1 MKTTMLMASG
11 LALSLLGTGCVATH
25 KYVAKSIAP
34 VEQRVSGTEGKNVDQ
49 DKQLAAHGTQ
59 IEGIDRDL
67 SRTKERVTDADAKA
81 VAAGDAAKQADSKAQ
96 GAQTA
101 ADGARGL
108 AQQGVERSTQVGRNL
123 DDYKGNVDKNIYK
136 YTMVKSETVT
146 FGLNRKTLDK
156 DAKAKLDDFG
166 KSLEGMDRYVIE
178 VQGFTDKTGDPI
190 YNDSLSQERAASV
203 ARYLANEHKVPLHS
217 ITMLGTGISEGDQKT
232 RADRAQSRKV
242 DIRIFVPN
250 SVSGANPAT
259 ASN

>member
-34 VEQRVSGTEGKNVDQ
+34 VEQRVSGTEGKNVEQ
-49 DKQLAAHGTQ
+49 DKQLATHGTQ

-81 VAAGDAAKQADSKAQ
+81 TAAGDAAKQADAKAQ

-101 ADGARGL
+101 ADGAHGL

-166 KSLEGMDRYVIE
+166 KSLGGMDRYVIE

-217 ITMLGTGISEGDQKT
+217 ITMLGTGISDAEQKT

>member
-1 MKTTMLMASG
+1 MLMAGG

-34 VEQRVSGTEGKNVDQ
+34 VEQRVSSTEGKNVEQ
-49 DKQLAAHGTQ
+49 DKQIATQGTQ

-67 SRTKERVTDADAKA
+67 SRTKERVNDVDTKA
-81 VAAGDAAKQADSKAQ
+81 IAAGDAAKQADSKAQ

-108 AQQGVERSTQVGRNL
+108 AQQGVEKSTQVSRNL
-123 DDYKGNVDKNIYK
+123 DDFRDNVDKNLGKYK
-136 YTMVKSETVT
+136 MVKSETIT
-146 FGLNRKTLDK
+146 FGLNRKALDK

-178 VQGFTDKTGDPI
+178 VQGFTDKTGDPT
-190 YNDSLSQERAASV
+190 YNDSLSQERASTV

-217 ITMLGTGISEGDQKT
+217 ITMLGTGISEGEQKT
-232 RADRAQSRKV
+232 RAQRAESRKV

-250 SVSGANPAT
+250 SVNGTNT

>member
-1 MKTTMLMASG
+1 MKTTMLMAGG
-11 LALSLLGTGCVATH
+11 LALSLMGTGCVATH

-34 VEQRVSGTEGKNVDQ
+34 VEQRVSGTEGKNVEQ
-49 DKQLAAHGTQ
+49 DKQLATQGTQ

-67 SRTKERVTDADAKA
+67 SRTKERVNDVDTKA
-81 VAAGDAAKQADSKAQ
+81 IAAGDAAKQADAKAQ

-108 AQQGVERSTQVGRNL
+108 AQQGVERSTQVSRNL
-123 DDYKGNVDKNIYK
+123 DDFKGNVDKNIYK
-136 YTMVKSETVT
+136 YNMVKSETIT

-156 DAKAKLDDFG
+156 DAKAKLDDVG
-166 KSLEGMDRYVIE
+166 KSLEGMDRYIIE
-178 VQGFTDKTGDPI
+178 VQGFTDKVGDPT

-203 ARYLANEHKVPLHS
+203 ARYLANEYKVPLHS
-217 ITMLGTGISEGDQKT
+217 ITMLGTGVSEGEQKT
-232 RADRAQSRKV
+232 RAERAESRKV

-250 SVSGANPAT
+250 ALSGTTT

>member
-34 VEQRVSGTEGKNVDQ
+34 VEQRVSGTEGKNVEQ
-49 DKQLAAHGTQ
+49 DKQLATHGTQ

-136 YTMVKSETVT
+136 YTMLKSETVT
-146 FGLNRKTLDK
+146 FGLNQKTLNK
-156 DAKAKLDDFG
+156 DAKARLDDFG
-166 KSLEGMDRYVIE
+166 KSLESMDRYVVE

-217 ITMLGTGISEGDQKT
+217 ITMLGTGISEGEQKT

>member
-1 MKTTMLMASG
+1 V
-11 LALSLLGTGCVATH
+11 GTGCATK

-34 VEQRVSGTEGKNVDQ
+34 VEQRVSGTEGKNVEQ
-49 DKQLAAHGTQ
+49 DKQIATQGTQ

-67 SRTKERVTDADAKA
+67 SRTKERLNDVDTKA
-81 VAAGDAAKQADSKAQ
+81 IAAGDAAKAADAKAG

-136 YTMVKSETVT
+136 YTMAKSETVL
-146 FGLNRKTLDK
+146 FGLNKRTLDK
-156 DAKAKLDDFG
+156 EAKGKLDDFG
-166 KSLEGMDRYVIE
+166 KSLGAMDRYVIE
-178 VQGFTDKTGDPI
+178 VQGYTDKTGDAT
-190 YNDSLSQERAASV
+190 YNDGLSQQRAATV
-203 ARYLANEHKVPLHS
+203 ARYLANEYKVPLHN
-217 ITMLGTGISEGDQKT
+217 ITLLGTGVSDGDQKT

-242 DIRIFVPN
+242 DVRIFVPN
-250 SVSGANPAT
+250 SVSGAPNT

>member
-34 VEQRVSGTEGKNVDQ
+34 VEQRVSGTEGKNVEQ
-49 DKQLAAHGTQ
+49 DKQLATQGTQ

-81 VAAGDAAKQADSKAQ
+81 IAAGDAAKQADAKAQ

-101 ADGARGL
+101 ADGAHGL

-123 DDYKGNVDKNIYK
+123 DDFRGNVDKNLGK
-136 YTMVKSETVT
+136 YNMVKSETVL

-166 KSLEGMDRYVIE
+166 KSLEGMDRYVVE
-178 VQGFTDKTGDPI
+178 VQGFTDKTGDPT
-190 YNDSLSQERAASV
+190 YNDSLSQDRAATV
-203 ARYLANEHKVPLHS
+203 ARYLANEYKVPLHS
-217 ITMLGTGISEGDQKT
+217 ITMLGTGVSEGDQKT
-232 RADRAQSRKV
+232 RAERAQSRKV

-250 SVSGANPAT
+250 SVSGANT

>member
-1 MKTTMLMASG
+1 MKTTMLMAGG
-11 LALSLLGTGCVATH
+11 LALSLMGTGCVATH

-34 VEQRVSGTEGKNVDQ
+34 VEQRVSGTEGKNVEQ
-49 DKQLAAHGTQ
+49 DKQLATQGTQ

-67 SRTKERVTDADAKA
+67 SRTKERVNDVDTKA
-81 VAAGDAAKQADSKAQ
+81 IAAGDAAKQADAKAQ

-108 AQQGVERSTQVGRNL
+108 AQQGVERSTQVSRNL
-123 DDYKGNVDKNIYK
+123 DDFKGNVDKNIYK
-136 YTMVKSETVT
+136 YNMVKSETIT

-156 DAKAKLDDFG
+156 DAKAKLDDVG
-166 KSLEGMDRYVIE
+166 KSLEGMDRYIIE
-178 VQGFTDKTGDPI
+178 VQGFTDKIGDPT

-203 ARYLANEHKVPLHS
+203 ARYLANEYKVPLHS
-217 ITMLGTGISEGDQKT
+217 ITMLGTGVSEGEQKT
-232 RADRAQSRKV
+232 RAERAESRKV

-250 SVSGANPAT
+250 ALSGTTT

>member
-1 MKTTMLMASG
+1 MKTTMLMAGG
-11 LALSLLGTGCVATH
+11 LALSLMGTGCVATH

-34 VEQRVSGTEGKNVDQ
+34 VEQRVSGTEGKNVEQ
-49 DKQLAAHGTQ
+49 DKQLATQGTQ

-67 SRTKERVTDADAKA
+67 SRTKERVNDVDTKA
-81 VAAGDAAKQADSKAQ
+81 IAAGDAAKQADAKAQ

-108 AQQGVERSTQVGRNL
+108 AQQGVERSTQVSRNL
-123 DDYKGNVDKNIYK
+123 DDFKGNVDKNIYK
-136 YTMVKSETVT
+136 YNMVKSETIT

-156 DAKAKLDDFG
+156 DAKAKLDDVG
-166 KSLEGMDRYVIE
+166 KSLEGMDRYIIE
-178 VQGFTDKTGDPI
+178 VQGFTDKIGDPT

-203 ARYLANEHKVPLHS
+203 ARYLANEYKVPLHS
-217 ITMLGTGISEGDQKT
+217 ITMLGTGVSEGEQKT
-232 RADRAQSRKV
+232 RAERAESRKV

-250 SVSGANPAT
+250 TLSGTTT

>member
-1 MKTTMLMASG
+1 MLMAGG

-34 VEQRVSGTEGKNVDQ
+34 VEQRVSSTEGKNVDQ
-49 DKQLAAHGTQ
+49 DKQIATQGTQ

-67 SRTKERVTDADAKA
+67 SRTKERVNDVDTKA
-81 VAAGDAAKQADSKAQ
+81 GAAGDAARQADSKAQ

-108 AQQGVERSTQVGRNL
+108 AQQGVEKSTQVGRNL
-123 DDYKGNVDKNIYK
+123 DDFRDSVDKNLGKYK
-136 YTMVKSETVT
+136 MVKSETIT
-146 FGLNRKTLDK
+146 FGLNRRTLDK

-166 KSLEGMDRYVIE
+166 KSLEGMDRYVVE
-178 VQGFTDKTGDPI
+178 VQGFTDKTGDAT
-190 YNDSLSQERAASV
+190 YNDGLSQERAATV

-217 ITMLGTGISEGDQKT
+217 ITMLGTGISEGEQKT
-232 RADRAQSRKV
+232 RAQRAESRKV

-250 SVSGANPAT
+250 SVNGTNT

>member
-1 MKTTMLMASG
+1 MAGG

-34 VEQRVSGTEGKNVDQ
+34 VEQRVSSTEGKNVEQ
-49 DKQLAAHGTQ
+49 DKQIATQGTQ

-67 SRTKERVTDADAKA
+67 SRTKERVNDVDTKA
-81 VAAGDAAKQADSKAQ
+81 IAAGDAAKQADSKAQ

-108 AQQGVERSTQVGRNL
+108 AQQGVEKSTQVSRNL
-123 DDYKGNVDKNIYK
+123 DDFRDNVDKNLGKYK
-136 YTMVKSETVT
+136 MVKSETIT
-146 FGLNRKTLDK
+146 FGLNRKALDK

-178 VQGFTDKTGDPI
+178 VQGFTDKTGDPT
-190 YNDSLSQERAASV
+190 YNDSLSQERAATV

-217 ITMLGTGISEGDQKT
+217 ITMLGTGISEGEQKT
-232 RADRAQSRKV
+232 RAQRAESRKV

-250 SVSGANPAT
+250 SVNGTNT

>member
-1 MKTTMLMASG
+1 MASG

-136 YTMVKSETVT
+136 YTMLKSETVT
-146 FGLNRKTLDK
+146 FGLNQKTLNK
-156 DAKAKLDDFG
+156 DAKARLDDFG
-166 KSLEGMDRYVIE
+166 KSLESMDRYVVE

-217 ITMLGTGISEGDQKT
+217 ITMLGTGISEGEQKT

>member
-1 MKTTMLMASG
+1 MKTTILIAGG

-34 VEQRVSGTEGKNVDQ
+34 VEQRVSGTEGKNVEQ
-49 DKQLAAHGTQ
+49 DKQIATQGTQ

-67 SRTKERVTDADAKA
+67 SRTKERLNDTDTKA
-81 VAAGDAAKQADSKAQ
+81 IAAGDAAKQADAKAQ

-108 AQQGVERSTQVGRNL
+108 AQQGVERSTQVSRNL

-156 DAKAKLDDFG
+156 DAREKLDDFG
-166 KSLEGMDRYVIE
+166 KSLSSMDRYVIE

-190 YNDSLSQERAASV
+190 YNDSLSQERAATV
-203 ARYLANEHKVPLHS
+203 ARYLANQYKVPLHS
-217 ITMLGTGISEGDQKT
+217 ITMLGTGVSEGEQKT
-232 RADRAQSRKV
+232 RAERAQGRKV
-242 DIRIFVPN
+242 EVRIFVPN
-250 SVSGANPAT
+250 PVSGGSNT

>member
-1 MKTTMLMASG
+1 MKTTMLMAGG
-11 LALSLLGTGCVATH
+11 LALSLMGTGCVATH

-34 VEQRVSGTEGKNVDQ
+34 VEQRVSGTEGKNVEQ
-49 DKQLAAHGTQ
+49 DKQLATQGTQ

-67 SRTKERVTDADAKA
+67 SRTKERVNDVDTKA
-81 VAAGDAAKQADSKAQ
+81 IAAGDAAKQADAKAQ

-108 AQQGVERSTQVGRNL
+108 AQQGVERSTQVSRNL
-123 DDYKGNVDKNIYK
+123 DDFKGNVDKNIYK
-136 YTMVKSETVT
+136 YNMVKSETIT

-156 DAKAKLDDFG
+156 DAKAKLDDVG
-166 KSLEGMDRYVIE
+166 KSLEGMDRYIIE
-178 VQGFTDKTGDPI
+178 VQGFTDKIGDPT

-203 ARYLANEHKVPLHS
+203 ARYLANEYKVPLHS
-217 ITMLGTGISEGDQKT
+217 ITMLGTGVSEGEQKT
-232 RADRAQSRKV
+232 RAERAESRKV

-250 SVSGANPAT
+250 ALSGPTT

>member
-1 MKTTMLMASG
+1 MKTTMLMAGG

-34 VEQRVSGTEGKNVDQ
+34 VEQRVSATEGKNVDQ
-49 DKQLAAHGTQ
+49 DKQIATQGTQ
-59 IEGIDRDL
+59 IEGLDRDL
-67 SRTKERVTDADAKA
+67 SRTKERVNDVDTKA
-81 VAAGDAAKQADSKAQ
+81 TAAGDAAKQADSKAQ

-108 AQQGVERSTQVGRNL
+108 AQQGVEKSTQVGRNL

-136 YTMVKSETVT
+136 YTMVKSETVV
-146 FGLNRKTLDK
+146 FGLNKKTLDK
-156 DAKAKLDDFG
+156 DAKEKLDDFG
-166 KSLEGMDRYVIE
+166 KSLEGMDRYVVE
-178 VQGFTDKTGDPI
+178 VQGFTDKTGDRT
-190 YNDSLSQERAASV
+190 YNDSLSQERAATV

-217 ITMLGTGISEGDQKT
+217 ITMLGTGISEGEQKT
-232 RADRAQSRKV
+232 RAQRAESRKV

-250 SVSGANPAT
+250 SVNGTNT

>member
-1 MKTTMLMASG
+1 MLMAGG

-34 VEQRVSGTEGKNVDQ
+34 VEQRVSATEGKNVDQ
-49 DKQLAAHGTQ
+49 DKQIATQGTQ

-67 SRTKERVTDADAKA
+67 SRTKERLNDVDTKA
-81 VAAGDAAKQADSKAQ
+81 IAAGDAAKQADGKAQ

-108 AQQGVERSTQVGRNL
+108 AQQGVEKSTQVSRNL
-123 DDYKGNVDKNIYK
+123 DDFKGNLDKNIYK

-146 FGLNRKTLDK
+146 FGLNRKSLDK

-166 KSLEGMDRYVIE
+166 KSIEGMDRYVVE
-178 VQGFTDKTGDPI
+178 VQGFTDKTGDRV
-190 YNDSLSQERAASV
+190 YNDSLSQERAATV
-203 ARYLANEHKVPLHS
+203 ARYLANEHKVPLHN
-217 ITMLGTGISEGDQKT
+217 ITMLGTGVSEGEQKT

-242 DIRIFVPN
+242 DIRVFVPN
-250 SVSGANPAT
+250 SVNGTST

>member
-1 MKTTMLMASG
+1 MKTTMLMAGG

-34 VEQRVSGTEGKNVDQ
+34 VEQRVSATEGKNVDQ
-49 DKQLAAHGTQ
+49 DKQIATQGTQ

-67 SRTKERVTDADAKA
+67 SRTKERLNDVDTKA
-81 VAAGDAAKQADSKAQ
+81 IAAGDAAKQADGKAQ

-108 AQQGVERSTQVGRNL
+108 AQQGVEKSTQVSRNL
-123 DDYKGNVDKNIYK
+123 DDFKGNLDKNIYK

-146 FGLNRKTLDK
+146 FGLNRKSLDK

-166 KSLEGMDRYVIE
+166 KSIEGMDRYVVE
-178 VQGFTDKTGDPI
+178 VQGFTDKTGDRV
-190 YNDSLSQERAASV
+190 YNDSLSQERAATV
-203 ARYLANEHKVPLHS
+203 ARYLANEHKVPLHN
-217 ITMLGTGISEGDQKT
+217 ITMLGTGVSEGEQKT

-242 DIRIFVPN
+242 DIRVFVPN
-250 SVSGANPAT
+250 SVNGTST

>member
-1 MKTTMLMASG
+1 MKTTILIAGG

-34 VEQRVSGTEGKNVDQ
+34 VEQRVSGTEGKNVEQ
-49 DKQLAAHGTQ
+49 DKQLATQGTQ

-67 SRTKERVTDADAKA
+67 SRSKERLNDVDTKA
-81 VAAGDAAKQADSKAQ
+81 IAAGDAARQADAKAQ

-108 AQQGVERSTQVGRNL
+108 AQQGVERSTQVSRNL
-123 DDYKGNVDKNIYK
+123 DDFRDSVDKNLGK
-136 YTMVKSETVT
+136 YNMVKSETVV
-146 FGLNRKTLDK
+146 FGLNKRTLDK
-156 DAKAKLDDFG
+156 DAKEKLDDFG
-166 KSLEGMDRYVIE
+166 KSLSSMDRYVIE

-190 YNDSLSQERAASV
+190 YNDSLSQERAATV
-203 ARYLANEHKVPLHS
+203 ARYLANQYKVPLHN
-217 ITMLGTGISEGDQKT
+217 ITMLGTGISEGEQKT

-250 SVSGANPAT
+250 SVSGANNT

>member
-1 MKTTMLMASG
+1 MLMASG

-34 VEQRVSGTEGKNVDQ
+34 VEQRVSGTEGKNVEQ

-81 VAAGDAAKQADSKAQ
+81 VAAGDAAKQADTKAQ

-166 KSLEGMDRYVIE
+166 KSLESMDRYVVE

-217 ITMLGTGISEGDQKT
+217 ITMLGTGISEGEQKT

>member
-123 DDYKGNVDKNIYK
+123 DDYYGNVDKNIYK

-166 KSLEGMDRYVIE
+166 KSLGSMDRYVVE

-250 SVSGANPAT
+250 SVS
-259 ASN
+259 

>member
-1 MKTTMLMASG
+1 MKTTMLMAGG

-34 VEQRVSGTEGKNVDQ
+34 VEQRVSSTEGKNVDQ
-49 DKQLAAHGTQ
+49 DKQIATQGTQ

-67 SRTKERVTDADAKA
+67 SRTKERVNDVDTKA
-81 VAAGDAAKQADSKAQ
+81 GAAGDAARQADSKAQ

-108 AQQGVERSTQVGRNL
+108 AQQGVEKSTQVGRNL
-123 DDYKGNVDKNIYK
+123 DDFRDNVDKNLGKYK
-136 YTMVKSETVT
+136 MVKSETIT
-146 FGLNRKTLDK
+146 FGLNRRTLDK

-166 KSLEGMDRYVIE
+166 KSLEGMDRYVVE
-178 VQGFTDKTGDPI
+178 VQGFTDKTGDAT
-190 YNDSLSQERAASV
+190 YNDGLSQERAATV

-217 ITMLGTGISEGDQKT
+217 ITMLGTGISEGEQKT
-232 RADRAQSRKV
+232 RAQRAESRKV

-250 SVSGANPAT
+250 SVNGTNT

>member
-1 MKTTMLMASG
+1 MLMASG

-81 VAAGDAAKQADSKAQ
+81 VAAGDAAKQADTKAQ

-123 DDYKGNVDKNIYK
+123 DDYKGNVDKNLYK

-166 KSLEGMDRYVIE
+166 KSLGSMDRYVVE

-217 ITMLGTGISEGDQKT
+217 ITMLGTGISEGEQKT

>member
-1 MKTTMLMASG
+1 MKTTMLMAGG
-11 LALSLLGTGCVATH
+11 LALSLMGTGCVATH

-34 VEQRVSGTEGKNVDQ
+34 VEQRVSGTEGKNVEQ
-49 DKQLAAHGTQ
+49 DKQLASQGTQ

-67 SRTKERVTDADAKA
+67 SRTKERVNDVDTKA
-81 VAAGDAAKQADSKAQ
+81 IAAGDAAKQADTKAQ

-108 AQQGVERSTQVGRNL
+108 AQQGVERSTQVSRNL

-156 DAKAKLDDFG
+156 DAKEKLDDFG
-166 KSLEGMDRYVIE
+166 KSLSGMDRYVIE
-178 VQGFTDKTGDPI
+178 VQGFTDKTGDPA
-190 YNDSLSQERAASV
+190 YNDTLSQERAATV
-203 ARYLANEHKVPLHS
+203 ARYLANEYKVPLHS
-217 ITMLGTGISEGDQKT
+217 ITMLGTGVSEGEQKT
-232 RADRAQSRKV
+232 RAERAQGRKV
-242 DIRIFVPN
+242 DVRIFVPN
-250 SVSGANPAT
+250 PVSGGNNT

>member
-1 MKTTMLMASG
+1 MKTTMLMAGG

-34 VEQRVSGTEGKNVDQ
+34 VEQRVSSTEGKNVEQ
-49 DKQLAAHGTQ
+49 DKQIATQGTQ

-67 SRTKERVTDADAKA
+67 SRTKERVNDVDTKA
-81 VAAGDAAKQADSKAQ
+81 IAAGDAAKQADSKAQ

-108 AQQGVERSTQVGRNL
+108 AQQGVEKSTQVSRNL
-123 DDYKGNVDKNIYK
+123 DDFRDNVDKNLGKYK
-136 YTMVKSETVT
+136 MVKAETIT
-146 FGLNRKTLDK
+146 FGLNRKSLDK

-166 KSLEGMDRYVIE
+166 KSLEGMDRYVVE
-178 VQGFTDKTGDPI
+178 VQGFTDKTGDPT
-190 YNDSLSQERAASV
+190 YNDSLSQERAATV

-217 ITMLGTGISEGDQKT
+217 ITMLGTGISEGEQKT
-232 RADRAQSRKV
+232 RAQRAESRKV

-250 SVSGANPAT
+250 SVNGTNT